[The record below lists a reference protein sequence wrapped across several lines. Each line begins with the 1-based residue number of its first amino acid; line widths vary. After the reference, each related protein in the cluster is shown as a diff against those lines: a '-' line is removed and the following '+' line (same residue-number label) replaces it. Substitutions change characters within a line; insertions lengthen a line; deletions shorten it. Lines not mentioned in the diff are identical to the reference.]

1 MYVSASFSSIKMKRP
16 SNSCPI
22 ATRRQTGYLHSFIIQ
37 WPSPSLDG
45 LWPALQLTG
54 KHMVTLNSLLIEGY
68 FYWVWQ
74 ISIIKTKT
82 CFDKMTNCWDCLTAM
97 IWHACVKIVKCLWH
111 LKFIA
116 AGINVVSFL
125 KICNPSIVKIML
137 FQQNFILKAL
147 LVHVHVFFEKILKV
161 QIERLSLWYG

>member
-82 CFDKMTNCWDCLTAM
+82 CFDKMTNCGDCLTAM

-147 LVHVHVFFEKILKV
+147 LVHVLVFFEKILKV
-161 QIERLSLWYG
+161 QIERLSL

>member
-54 KHMVTLNSLLIEGY
+54 KHMVTLNSLVIEGY

-82 CFDKMTNCWDCLTAM
+82 CFDKMTNCWGCLTTM

-116 AGINVVSFL
+116 ADINDINFENMQSLYCLNHAVSAELHF
-125 KICNPSIVKIML
+125 KSITCTCTY
-137 FQQNFILKAL
+137 
-147 LVHVHVFFEKILKV
+147 FFRKILKV
-161 QIERLSLWYG
+161 QIERLPLWYG